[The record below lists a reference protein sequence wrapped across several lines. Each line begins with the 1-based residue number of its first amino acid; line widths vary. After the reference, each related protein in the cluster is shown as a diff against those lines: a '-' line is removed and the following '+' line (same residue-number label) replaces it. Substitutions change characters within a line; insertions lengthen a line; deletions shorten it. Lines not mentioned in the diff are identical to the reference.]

1 MFPSP
6 KCACTGSAL
15 VSGFDCDHFLLF
27 SSVELSSK
35 GKPLLVTTI
44 QENMVTRKILPGGRN
59 DWTKVSEEKEEGG
72 SLIVIHLTLRM
83 VMAFQKSH
91 MTFSIF

>member
-6 KCACTGSAL
+6 KCACTGSTL
-15 VSGFDCDHFLLF
+15 ESVFDCDHFLLF

-35 GKPLLVTTI
+35 VKPLLVTTM
-44 QENMVTRKILPGGRN
+44 QENMVTRKILSGGRN

-72 SLIVIHLTLRM
+72 SLVVIHLTLRM

-91 MTFSIF
+91 MTFSIL